1 MRPIVRPGAEDGAA
15 CPAEGQAEPPVLL
28 SDYDYSLPPERI
40 AQEPATPRDSSRL
53 MVLDR
58 SRGSIAHR
66 RFRELPELLGE
77 GDLLVLNDTRV
88 FRARLE
94 GRKPTGGR
102 IEFLFVRQGREPGTW
117 EVLCDGARGLRTG
130 TILDFGEGFAGEVR
144 GRIGEAVLL
153 GFPGGADVPEMLE
166 RRGAMPLP
174 PYIRRDPDD
183 PRCRAD
189 GERYQT
195 VYARCTGAV
204 AAPTAGLHFTPGL
217 LRALEERGIGSAFV
231 TLHVGPGTFLPVRVG
246 DARRHRIHSEPF
258 RLSGET
264 ARAVEE
270 TRRRGNRVVAVGT
283 TAARVLEQVAEGG
296 PLGEAEGECGLY
308 VLPGHRFRCV
318 DALITNFHL
327 PRSTLLLFVAAFAGR
342 EAILGAYREA
352 VLREYRFYSYGDA
365 MLIL

>member
-1 MRPIVRPGAEDGAA
+1 VI
-15 CPAEGQAEPPVLL
+15 L
-28 SDYDYSLPPERI
+28 SEYDYPLPPESI
-40 AQEPATPRDSSRL
+40 AQEPVSPRDSSRL

-58 SRGSIAHR
+58 RRGSIDHR
-66 RFRELPELLGE
+66 RFRDLPELLGE

-88 FRARLE
+88 LRARLE

-102 IEFLFVRQGREPGTW
+102 VEFLFVRQGREARTW
-117 EVLCDGARGLRTG
+117 EVLCDGARGLRAG
-130 TILDFGEGFAGEVR
+130 MILDFGEGFEAEVR
-144 GRIGEAVLL
+144 GRIGEAVVL
-153 GFPGGADVPEMLE
+153 GFPAGTDVPEMLE
-166 RRGAMPLP
+166 RRGVTPLP
-174 PYIRRDPDD
+174 PYIRREPDD
-183 PRCRAD
+183 PRRRAD

-195 VYARCTGAV
+195 VYARRAGAV

-217 LRALEERGIGSAFV
+217 FRALEERGIGTAFV

-258 RLSGET
+258 RFPGET

-283 TAARVLEQVAEGG
+283 TAARVLEQVTEGG
-296 PLGEAEGECGLY
+296 SLREAEGECGLY

-318 DALITNFHL
+318 DALVTNFHL

-352 VLREYRFYSYGDA
+352 VRREYRFYSYGDA